1 MFEIN
6 EEEILEKVYN
16 DAQEEIIKFG
26 VTYIL
31 EALGFKVDRYN
42 KGIEFGTSNSNSQFN
57 YKLFEELFLND
68 TDIEQIIKITHKK
81 VAYYVKKEILKTL
94 ESDLL
99 HHMIKTVQEEVVRN
113 SKLVL
118 EQHIQ
123 TNVYRKLKSNLEEK
137 LVQDVCSNP
146 IIKNIMINKL

>member
-6 EEEILEKVYN
+6 EEEILEKVYK
-16 DAQEEIIKFG
+16 DAQEEIIKYG
-26 VTYIL
+26 VSYIL

-42 KGIEFGTSNSNSQFN
+42 KGIEFGTGNSNSQFN

-99 HHMIKTVQEEVVRN
+99 QHMIKTVQEEVLRN

-123 TNVYRKLKSNLEEK
+123 TTVYRKLKLNLEEK